1 MNRFVNGYLD
11 LLSLWFLSKFGKK
24 PMHIFGLLGSLMFF
38 LGFVSVIVNAGTLGF
53 AGNSSV
59 NQQQKQDDANKQAMK
74 AWSLANDYNSPVSQ
88 MERLKLAGLNPNL
101 VYGSGSVA
109 GNTTSSPA
117 LVGGTVDNLTES
129 VLQYGERGLN
139 AMKGVSQ
146 IRATDASTKLAGAQA
161 VTAGAQASNLNA
173 QASINQQKA
182 DYESKSLIA
191 DINYKT
197 ALAKKTNADVVR
209 VAINNVYRNL
219 TGHNHDNRQ

>member
-1 MNRFVNGYLD
+1 MR
-11 LLSLWFLSKFGKK
+11 
-24 PMHIFGLLGSLMFF
+24 
-38 LGFVSVIVNAGTLGF
+38 
-53 AGNSSV
+53 
-59 NQQQKQDDANKQAMK
+59 

-88 MERLKLAGLNPNL
+88 MERLKVAGLNPNL

-139 AMKGVSQ
+139 AMRGVSQ
-146 IRATDASTKLAGAQA
+146 IRATDASTKLSTAQA

-191 DINYKT
+191 DINYKM
-197 ALAKKTNADVVR
+197 LLLKN
-209 VAINNVYRNL
+209 
-219 TGHNHDNRQ
+219 